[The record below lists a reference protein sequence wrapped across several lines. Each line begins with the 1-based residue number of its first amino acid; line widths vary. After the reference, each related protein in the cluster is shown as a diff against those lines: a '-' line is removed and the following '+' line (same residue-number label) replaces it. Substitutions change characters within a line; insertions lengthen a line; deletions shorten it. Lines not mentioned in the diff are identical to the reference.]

1 MEGMSES
8 PESRDEPI
16 PLPLIDEWA
25 ALCTSRFM
33 RDGIRP
39 VVVASEP
46 PESFLLLDLA
56 REAFRQQVA
65 KRVRPLSRSYVE
77 RWMGCELWLYT
88 SVVQRHGNE
97 LHSYKAVVLETLRK
111 TNLDD
116 MLSICRTTRPDLD
129 DLWKRPAARDK
140 LRKEVDKAIEAVQAL

>member
-1 MEGMSES
+1 MH
-8 PESRDEPI
+8 
-16 PLPLIDEWA
+16 LA
-25 ALCTSRFM
+25 FM
-33 RDGIRP
+33 RDGTGP
-39 VVVASEP
+39 VVVATEP
-46 PESFLLLDLA
+46 TESSLLLDLA

-77 RWMGCELWLYT
+77 RWMGCELWLYP

>member
-1 MEGMSES
+1 
-8 PESRDEPI
+8 
-16 PLPLIDEWA
+16 
-25 ALCTSRFM
+25 M
-33 RDGIRP
+33 RDGTGP
-39 VVVASEP
+39 VVVATEP
-46 PESFLLLDLA
+46 TESSLLLDLA

-65 KRVRPLSRSYVE
+65 KRVRPLARSYVE
-77 RWMGCELWLYT
+77 RWLGCELWLYP

-116 MLSICRTTRPDLD
+116 MLSICRATRPDLD

-140 LRKEVDKAIEAVQAL
+140 LRKEIDKAIEAVQVL